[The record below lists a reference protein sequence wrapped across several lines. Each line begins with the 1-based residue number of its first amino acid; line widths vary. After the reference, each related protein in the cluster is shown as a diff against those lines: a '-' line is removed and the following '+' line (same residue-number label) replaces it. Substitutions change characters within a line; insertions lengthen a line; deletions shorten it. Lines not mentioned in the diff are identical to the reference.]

1 MLDPAAQ
8 AALFDLVRAAIAARL
23 KGDPPPP
30 LPAGPA
36 EFGEPRGAFVTL
48 RAPAGDLRG
57 CIGYTEPRLPLAEA
71 VRELAV
77 RAAFHD
83 PRFPPL
89 RPDEQEGLQ
98 LELSVLTPLEP
109 ADPERI
115 EVGVHGLQIRHAGR
129 AGLLLP
135 QVASSRGWDAE
146 TFLRQTCVKAGLLP
160 EAWQEPGAE
169 VLWFRCEI
177 YLPEHP

>member
-1 MLDPAAQ
+1 VLEPTHQ
-8 AALFDLVRAAIAARL
+8 TALFDLVRAAIAARL
-23 KGDPPPP
+23 AGDPPPP
-30 LPAGPA
+30 LPAGPP
-36 EFGEPRGAFVTL
+36 EFSEPRGVFVTL
-48 RAPAGDLRG
+48 RQPNGELRG

-89 RPDEQEGLQ
+89 KAEEQEGLQ

-115 EVGVHGLQIRHAGR
+115 EVGVHGLQIRYAGR

-146 TFLRQTCVKAGLLP
+146 TFLQHTCVKAGLPP
-160 EAWQEPGAE
+160 EAWREPGAE

-177 YLPEHP
+177 YPPE